1 MKIVSIGGG
10 PAGLYF
16 AILMKQV
23 SSSHE
28 IEIYERNGPD
38 DTFGWGV
45 VFSDET
51 LGHFADA
58 DRSSYQ
64 TITDSFAYWKDIDV
78 YVRDTRIRSTGH
90 GFAALSRRKLLNIM
104 QRRCVELGVK
114 LHFESEIEDV
124 ERFRDADLVLAA
136 DGANSLVRKR
146 YEQHFEPS
154 IDWRRCKFTWLGTDL
169 RYDAFTFIFREN
181 EHGLFQVHAY
191 PFDAC
196 TSTFI
201 VECREEVWKRAGLDA
216 ADEDQ
221 TVRYLEKLFAA
232 DLKGHQ
238 LLTNRSLWRTFPTIR
253 NASWQHENVV
263 LTGDAAHTAHFS
275 IGSGTKLA
283 MEDAISLASHLRN
296 WTGSLEGAVS
306 EYESARRNEV
316 ARVQRAAQTSLE
328 WFENSA
334 RYVKLAPLQLAFSL
348 MTRSKR
354 ITYDNLRARDTCL
367 VDRVTRWFAAEN
379 PYRDAAVARPAV
391 AADVPATEGSPA
403 PVTTP
408 LFQPFRL
415 REMTLAN
422 RVVVSPMCQYS
433 STDGTPTDWHLV
445 HLGGRALGGAGLVF
459 TEATHVSREGRISL
473 GCAGIYK
480 DEHVEAWRRVVA
492 FVHANSKAR
501 IGMQIAHS
509 GRKGSCTLPW
519 EGDRPLESGG
529 WEVLAPSPIAFDDGW
544 PVPREATRGDMDRV
558 KEEFVR
564 AARYADEAGFDLLE
578 LHFAHGYLLGTFIS
592 PLTNRRRDEYGGSL
606 GNRMR
611 YPLEVFDAV
620 RGAWPDE
627 KPMSVRISATDWKDG
642 GVTREDRLGL
652 ARLLKRHGC
661 DIVDVSGGQTVPDQ
675 EPIYGR
681 MFQVPFSEEIRMEAG
696 VPTMTVGN
704 IQSADQCQTIVAAG
718 RADLCVLARAHL
730 RDPYFTLHAAED
742 YEHHTQYWPPQY
754 LAARP
759 RPR

>member
-16 AILMKQV
+16 AILMKQLD
-23 SSSHE
+23 SSHE

-51 LGHFADA
+51 SGHFAEA
-58 DRSSYQ
+58 DRSSYK
-64 TITDSFAYWKDIDV
+64 TITDSFAYWKDIDI
-78 YVRDTRIRSTGH
+78 YVRDARIRSTGH

-124 ERFRDADLVLAA
+124 EAFRDADLVLAA

-146 YEQHFEPS
+146 YEQFFEPT

-191 PFDAC
+191 PFDARM
-196 TSTFI
+196 STFI
-201 VECREEVWKRAGLDA
+201 VECREEVWKRAGLDSS
-216 ADEDQ
+216 DERQ
-221 TVRYLEKLFAA
+221 SVRYLQKLFAD
-232 DLKGHQ
+232 DLEGHE

-253 NASWQHENVV
+253 NANWRHENVV
-263 LTGDAAHTAHFS
+263 LVGDAAHTAHFS
-275 IGSGTKLA
+275 VGSGTKLA
-283 MEDAISLASHLRN
+283 MEDAISLASHFRN
-296 WTGSLEGAVS
+296 GSGPLEDVVT
-306 EYESARRNEV
+306 EYENERRNEV
-316 ARVQRAAQTSLE
+316 ARLQRAAQTSLE
-328 WFENSA
+328 WFENSS
-334 RYVKLAPLQLAFSL
+334 RYVKLEPVQLAFSL

-354 ITYDNLRARDTCL
+354 ITYDNLRTRDPWL
-367 VDRVTRWFAAEN
+367 VDRATRAFAAGN
-379 PYRDAAVARPAV
+379 PHRDETVARPSV
-391 AADVPATEGSPA
+391 AADVPATEGSSA
-403 PVTTP
+403 PVATP

-433 STDGTPTDWHLV
+433 SEDGMPNDWHLV

-459 TEATHVSREGRISL
+459 TEATHVSPEGRISP
-473 GCAGIYK
+473 GCAGMYA
-480 DEHVEAWRRVVA
+480 DEHVAGWRRVVD

-501 IGMQIAHS
+501 IGMQLAHS
-509 GRKGSCTLPW
+509 GRKGSCSLPW

-529 WEVLAPSPIAFDDGW
+529 WELLAPSPIAFDERW
-544 PVPREATRGDMDRV
+544 PLPREATPEDMDIVRQ
-558 KEEFVR
+558 EFVR
-564 AARYADEAGFDLLE
+564 AADYADQAGFDLLE

-592 PLTNRRRDEYGGSL
+592 PLTNQRSDEYGGSL
-606 GNRMR
+606 ENRMR

-627 KPMSVRISATDWKDG
+627 KPMSVRISATDWRDG
-642 GVTREDRLGL
+642 GVTREDRLGV
-652 ARLLKRHGC
+652 ARLLKQHGC
-661 DIVDVSGGQTVPDQ
+661 DIIAVSGGQTVPDQ

-681 MFQVPFSEEIRMEAG
+681 MFQVPFSEEIRLEAG
-696 VPTMTVGN
+696 VATMTVGN
-704 IQSADQCQTIVAAG
+704 IQSADQCQTILAAG
-718 RADLCVLARAHL
+718 RADLCVLARGHL
-730 RDPYFTLHAAED
+730 RDPYFTLHAAEAYD
-742 YEHHTQYWPPQY
+742 HTAQYWPPQY